1 MNLKKTGIAIAM
13 AAMMMSG
20 AAMAGY
26 GGGADYLSDN
36 TLEIG
41 AGNDNNNNGGG
52 NDNNQYTS
60 NDGNDNNDN
69 NNNGAG
75 NDHNKYTSNNGDDNN
90 KIGGGDDNNKEW
102 NDSANVGNGDDN
114 NKEWN
119 HSANNTATNTM
130 TNSQNI
136 IDASHNLSFEVDM
149 VLAKSDLDGH
159 ITHTNV
165 EYGESAKS
173 GYHPRGGCN
182 TCAGAGVEV
191 NNTNTMTGFN
201 NAAGITT
208 VGQSAGANS
217 MVQQSV
223 VTNAT
228 VQTN

>member
-1 MNLKKTGIAIAM
+1 MNLKKTGIAVAM

-26 GGGADYLSDN
+26 GGGYGGTDTDVDVLSNNDLLSDN
-36 TLEIG
+36 NVGNGPGHDNNDITTNN
-41 AGNDNNNNGGG
+41 GNDDNDIDTNNG
-52 NDNNQYTS
+52 NDDNNLIWIDKS
-60 NDGNDNNDN
+60 NDGNDDN
-69 NNNGAG
+69 EF
-75 NDHNKYTSNNGDDNN
+75 TSNNGNDDNTWRN
-90 KIGGGDDNNKEW
+90 SNN
-102 NDSANVGNGDDN
+102 
-114 NKEWN
+114 
-119 HSANNTATNTM
+119 
-130 TNSQNI
+130 Q

-159 ITHTNV
+159 ISNTSV
-165 EYGESAKS
+165 EYGESAS
-173 GYHPRGGCN
+173 MGYHHHGCN
-182 TCAGAGVEV
+182 KCAGAGVKV